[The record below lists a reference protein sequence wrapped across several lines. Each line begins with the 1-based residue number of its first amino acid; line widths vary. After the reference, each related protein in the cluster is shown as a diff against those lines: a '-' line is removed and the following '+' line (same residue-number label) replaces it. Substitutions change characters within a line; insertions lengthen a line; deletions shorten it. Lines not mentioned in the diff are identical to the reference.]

1 MKNKYRVYLL
11 FVLPAVLMT
20 ACNKDFLQRN
30 PKTEITSVEFF
41 NSPGDLETYTNG
53 MYYMLPASSDDLFS
67 DNISIYNGGA
77 ELDNLI
83 RGKISPDN
91 VSGWDNWGDLR
102 RINFML
108 DNVYKTTGDQTAI
121 NHFIGIARFFR
132 GLFYF
137 NMVKRYGDVP
147 WYSHVM
153 QTSDQAMIYKARDP
167 RTLVVDSIMADLEFA
182 ATNISTNKNG
192 GTNTRVTKWVA
203 YTLLARVAL
212 YEGTFREYHTDLN
225 LQSTAQAYLQ
235 RAATASDTIMNNG
248 GFAVYSTGSGA
259 LDFRALFSSNS
270 LAGNKEV
277 IFLQR
282 NDVKLGVANNTH
294 VVLDWQWALSRGL
307 ANDFLMTDG
316 TPFTSQSNYDKE
328 GFVQMFQN
336 RDPRMAETIMPP
348 GFATTPG
355 GSPYLIKPDFGG
367 MLQVKCYPRD
377 PALRGGWVA
386 DYTDLPIF
394 RYAEMLLTNA
404 EAKAE
409 LGTLTQPDL
418 DKTVNLLRRRV
429 GMPDLNMAGADAN
442 PDAAQ
447 AAMYPAVS
455 GANQGVLLEIRRE
468 RRVEMACEGL
478 RWNDLLRWKAGSL
491 IGQPTQGIY
500 IPALGGLDVTGDGN
514 PDIAIWQNPQSV
526 QPVPGLPANAPQ
538 YYLDGSS
545 YYLSGGTSG
554 FILFGKD
561 QSQPRSFIDPKYYYF
576 PIPTQQTVLNTNLK
590 QEFGW

>member
-1 MKNKYRVYLL
+1 MKNKYRIYLL

-20 ACNKDFLQRN
+20 ACKKDFLQRN

-41 NSPGDLETYTNG
+41 KTSSDLETYTNG
-53 MYYMLPASSDDLFS
+53 LYYMLPASSDDLFS
-67 DNISIYNGGA
+67 DNISVYTGAA

-108 DNVYKTTGDQTAI
+108 DNVYKTTGDQAAI

-153 QTSDQAMIYKARDP
+153 QTSDQQMIYKARDP
-167 RTLVVDSIMADLEFA
+167 RTLVVDSLMADLEFA
-182 ATNISTNKNG
+182 VANIGTTMNG
-192 GTNTRVTKWVA
+192 GTNTRVTKWAA

-212 YEGTFREYHTDLN
+212 YEGTFRKYHADLN
-225 LQSTAQAYLQ
+225 LQGTAQAYLQ
-235 RAATASDTIMNNG
+235 RAVVAADTIMNNG
-248 GFAVYSTGSGA
+248 GFAVYNTGGGA

-270 LAGNKEV
+270 LAGNKEI
-277 IFLQR
+277 IFLQK
-282 NDVKLGVANNTH
+282 NDIKLGVANNTH

-307 ANDFLMTDG
+307 ANDFLMKDG
-316 TPFTSQSNYDKE
+316 TSFTSQSNYDKE

-348 GFATTPG
+348 GFASTPG

-367 MLQVKCYPRD
+367 LLQVKYYPRD

-394 RYAEMLLTNA
+394 RYAEVLLTNA

-429 GMPDLNMAGADAN
+429 GMPDLNMAGANAS
-442 PDAAQ
+442 PDAVQ

-455 GANQGVLLEIRRE
+455 GVNQGVLLEIRRE

-491 IGQPTQGIY
+491 IAQPMQGVY

-514 PDIAIWQNPQSV
+514 PDVAIWQNPQSE
-526 QPVPGLPANAPQ
+526 QPVPGLPANAPK

-545 YYLSGGTSG
+545 YYLSGGASG
-554 FILFGKD
+554 FIMFGKD

-576 PIPTQQTVLNTNLK
+576 PVPLQQTVLNTNLK
-590 QEFGW
+590 QLFGW

>member
-1 MKNKYRVYLL
+1 MKNKYRIYLL

-167 RTLVVDSIMADLEFA
+167 RTLVVDSLMADLEFA
-182 ATNISTNKNG
+182 AANISTTMNS
-192 GTNTRVTKWVA
+192 GTNTRVTKWAA
-203 YTLLARVAL
+203 YTLLARAAL

-429 GMPDLNMAGADAN
+429 GMPDLNMAGANAN

>member
-1 MKNKYRVYLL
+1 MKNKYRIYLL

-153 QTSDQAMIYKARDP
+153 QTSDQQMIYKARDP
-167 RTLVVDSIMADLEFA
+167 RTLVVDSLMADLEFA
-182 ATNISTNKNG
+182 AANISTTMNS
-192 GTNTRVTKWVA
+192 GTNTRVTKWAA
-203 YTLLARVAL
+203 YTLLARAAL

-429 GMPDLNMAGADAN
+429 GMPDLNMAGANAN

>member
-20 ACNKDFLQRN
+20 ACKKDFLQRN
-30 PKTEITSVEFF
+30 PQTDITSVEFF
-41 NSPGDLETYTNG
+41 KTSSDLETYTNG
-53 MYYMLPASSDDLFS
+53 LYYMLPASSDDLFS
-67 DNISIYNGGA
+67 DNISVYNGGA
-77 ELDNLI
+77 ELDALI

-91 VSGWDNWGDLR
+91 VSGWNNWGDLR

-108 DNVYKTTGDQTAI
+108 DNVYKTTGDQVAI

-132 GLFYF
+132 ALFYF

-153 QTSDQAMIYKARDP
+153 QTSDQDMIYKARDP
-167 RTLVVDSIMADLEFA
+167 RTLVVDSLMADLEFA
-182 ATNISTNKNG
+182 AANISNTMNS
-192 GTNTRVTKWVA
+192 GTNTRVTKWAA

-225 LQSTAQAYLQ
+225 LQSTAQTYLQ
-235 RAATASDTIMNNG
+235 RAVTASDTIINNG
-248 GFAVYSTGSGA
+248 GFAIYNTGGGA
-259 LDFRALFSSNS
+259 LDFRTLFSSNS

-277 IFLQR
+277 IFLQK
-282 NDVKLGVANNTH
+282 NDSKLGVANNTH
-294 VVLDWQWALSRGL
+294 VVLDWQWALSKGL
-307 ANDFLMTDG
+307 ANDFLMNDG
-316 TPFTSQSNYDKE
+316 TPFTSQANYDKE

-348 GFATTPG
+348 GFSTTPG

-394 RYAEMLLTNA
+394 RYAEILLTNA

-429 GMPDLNMAGADAN
+429 GMPDLNMAFANAN
-442 PDAAQ
+442 PDAVQ

-478 RWNDLLRWKAGSL
+478 RWNDLLRWKAGAL
-491 IGQPTQGIY
+491 IAQPMQGIY
-500 IPALGGLDVTGDGN
+500 VPALGGLDVTGDGN

-554 FILFGKD
+554 VILFGKD
-561 QSQPRSFIDPKYYYF
+561 QSQPRSFVDPKYYYF
-576 PIPTQQTVLNTNLK
+576 PVPTQQTVLNTNLK